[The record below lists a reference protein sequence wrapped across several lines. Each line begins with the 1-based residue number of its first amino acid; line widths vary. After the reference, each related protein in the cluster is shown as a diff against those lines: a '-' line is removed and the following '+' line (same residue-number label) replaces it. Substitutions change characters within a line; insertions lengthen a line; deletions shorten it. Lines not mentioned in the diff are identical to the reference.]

1 MAATKTYATLSL
13 ADSFAEAEPNEEGR
27 VRSRVRREL
36 DVNSFGINAAHV
48 AAAGARLIREHD
60 ETGPGSTR
68 QEELYFVH
76 TGRATFTVGGEEI
89 DAPAGTFVFVPD
101 PEAKR
106 SAVAAESDTTIVML
120 GGTPGEAWR
129 ITPGEALYGFF
140 EKYNAKDY
148 EGALEA
154 TKEVLADYP
163 GNGLILYNM
172 ACSESL
178 LGRTDDAVAHL
189 EQALEAAPSL
199 AENARKDEDF
209 DPIRDDPR
217 FQKLV
222 N

>member
-1 MAATKTYATLSL
+1 MATTKAYATLSL
-13 ADSFAEAEPNEEGR
+13 AESFAASEPNDEGR

-36 DVNSFGINAAHV
+36 GVNSFGINASRV
-48 AAAGARLIREHD
+48 GTAGARLIREHD

-76 TGRATFTVGGEEI
+76 TGRATFIVGGEEI

-148 EGALEA
+148 QGALEA
-154 TKEVLADYP
+154 TQEVLADYP
-163 GNGLILYNM
+163 GNGLVLYNM

-178 LGRTDDAVAHL
+178 LGRADEAFAHL
-189 EQALEAAPSL
+189 EQALEAARSL
-199 AENARKDEDF
+199 AENARTDEDF

-217 FQKLV
+217 FQRLV
-222 N
+222 D